1 MTQNPKSA
9 AVYAWISIVNDK
21 ELSNEK
27 IVLITLY
34 ADALDELLKEG
45 NEAAKTAFASIEQ
58 GYINMGQ
65 WVMNIHNYD
74 GWPASSFGATLKA
87 RVVMNRI
94 KYGHKS

>member
-1 MTQNPKSA
+1 MFVLNG
-9 AVYAWISIVNDK
+9 K
-21 ELSNEK
+21 ELNSEE
-27 IVLITLY
+27 IALITLY

-58 GYINMGQ
+58 GDINMGK
-65 WVMNIHNYD
+65 WIMNIHNYN